1 MERSDPNARR
11 QPQPRPI
18 KIPMLDLKA
27 FCYVY
32 HQFAYGQIHNNPAK
46 CVSRYHNVCGSSN

>member
-1 MERSDPNARR
+1 MERNDPNAR
-11 QPQPRPI
+11 QKPPRP
-18 KIPMLDLKA
+18 KIPMIDLKS

-46 CVSRYHNVCGSSN
+46 CASKYHNFCGSSN